1 MNLDRCLKTVCFATL
16 FAEIAVHADTP
27 YNGANP
33 DDVAAWNAA
42 TATKLTVAA
51 NDTVAITNGE
61 FTLEAG
67 VPSFGAG
74 STFEILDGAKLFATN
89 SARTFTLSAD
99 NSRIFMD
106 GGYLRANINDK
117 YGLFSGTPKNCRW
130 DLVNGSTV
138 YMTGSKGYPYLSG
151 SNNVISVVNSTNNFD
166 NGNAGHIGRS
176 MKFYKAEDCVWAFT
190 NSYVTSFT
198 IGFGN
203 APADESTYN
212 ASGYNG
218 YARRNRLI
226 FHNSRASLYNTAR
239 GLHFGARNITNQSF
253 SNRVEVTGTSG
264 NLVLRRI
271 QMRGFA
277 DVFRM
282 EGGTV
287 NIAGWSSGGLFMSGE
302 FNRFENAG
310 GTLTIGDNGVRLSNH
325 GNIFLNCGGTLS
337 KSATVG
343 GVSNRI
349 ELTSG
354 TISGAVTL
362 NGGTNLYVQTGGTA
376 SGAATVGGIANR
388 LEMSAGTRTGSVTAS
403 GTNGVVSLSGGLF
416 KAELTMSGASNV
428 YEHVSGVSTGN
439 VTVAGFGNTLY
450 FRGGTHWGQYRQ
462 ALVFNANTTNNTV
475 VIDDAEFIH
484 HGTFGK
490 SYANGVGWPYTNCP
504 NCAIEFRGAAPTF
517 RVTSN
522 KQGSNSTPWHTVNLG
537 KGTEPMRDPVRL
549 RFILPKAPYAE
560 APFRSEYS
568 SGYNAVLDGN
578 AVIEVDDS
586 NLPRS
591 HGRLRYPLV
600 YDMGTFASGTRIDVD
615 SLNKVNHE
623 LGTIGENMKFVR
635 SGGTLYVEIA
645 SKAATKFYVR

>member
-16 FAEIAVHADTP
+16 FAEIAVHADTT
-27 YNGANP
+27 YDGAVEA
-33 DDVAAWNAA
+33 DVAAWNAA

-61 FTLEAG
+61 FQLMAG
-67 VPSFGAG
+67 TPSFGAG
-74 STFEILDGAKLFATN
+74 STFEILDGARLFATN
-89 SARTFTLSAD
+89 SARDFALTAD
-99 NSRIFMD
+99 NSRILLD
-106 GGYLRANINDK
+106 GGYLRAEIHGK
-117 YGLFSGTPKNCRW
+117 FGLFSGTPKNCRW

-138 YMTGSKGYPYLSG
+138 YMTGNHGYPHMSG
-151 SNNVISVVNSTNNFD
+151 SNNVICVVNSTNNF
-166 NGNAGHIGRS
+166 NGASSATHRGRS

-190 NSYVTSFT
+190 NSHVAAFC

-203 APADESTYN
+203 SNEDHIDYRAG
-212 ASGYNG
+212 GYNG

-226 FHNSRASLYNTAR
+226 FHNSTAYLYPTR
-239 GLHFGARNITNQSF
+239 GLHFGARNIANQSF
-253 SNRVEVTGTSG
+253 SNRVEVTGTTG
-264 NLVLRRI
+264 DLTLNRL
-271 QMRGFA
+271 QMRGYA

-282 EGGTV
+282 EGGILRLMNTT
-287 NIAGWSSGGLFMSGE
+287 ATMSGE
-302 FNRFENAG
+302 NNRFENAG
-310 GTLTIGDNGVRLSNH
+310 GTVNINNNGISLSKH
-325 GNIFLNCGGTLS
+325 GNVFDNCGGTWNKPIVLN
-337 KSATVG
+337 
-343 GVSNRI
+343 GVSNRV

-362 NGGTNLYVQTGGTA
+362 KGGTNLYVQAGGTA
-376 SGAATVGGIANR
+376 SGAATINGFTNR
-388 LEMSAGTRTGSVTAS
+388 LELVDGTRTGAVTLN
-403 GTNGVVSLSGGLF
+403 GTNGVFRLSGGLF
-416 KAELTMSGASNV
+416 KAALTMSGVSNV

-450 FRGGTHWGQYRQ
+450 FRGGTHWGQYRP

-490 SYANGVGWPYTNCP
+490 SYSNSVGWPYTNCP
-504 NCAIEFRGAAPTF
+504 NCAIEFRGSAPKF
-517 RVTSN
+517 RVTSPN
-522 KQGSNSTPWHTVNLG
+522 QANNSTPWHTVNLG
-537 KGTEPMRDPVRL
+537 KGREPLQDPVRL

-560 APFRSEYS
+560 APFRSEVS
-568 SGYNAVLDGN
+568 SRYYAVLDGN

-600 YDMGTFASGTRIDVD
+600 YDMGTFGNGTRIDVD

-623 LGTIGENMKFVR
+623 LGTIGEDMKFVR

-645 SKAATKFYVR
+645 SKAATKIYVR